1 MSKIAVYPGS
11 FDPITNGHLEII
23 KRASL
28 IFDAV
33 IVLVAVNPNK
43 KATVTPEERVER
55 ISKVC
60 EDIQNVDVQSYSGL
74 IADYM
79 KKNCYDIIIRGL
91 RTVTDF
97 EVEFQMA
104 HINKALCE
112 SAETIF
118 MCADDETMCIS
129 SSAVKQ
135 IARFGGDISYYV
147 PDMIISFVE
156 ARIKKCKED

>member
-23 KRASL
+23 KRVSL
-28 IFDAV
+28 IFDMV
-33 IVLVAVNPNK
+33 IVLIAVNPDK
-43 KATVTPEERVER
+43 KAMFTPEERVEM
-55 ISKVC
+55 ISEVC
-60 EDIQNVDVQSYSGL
+60 KDINNVDVQSYSGL

-79 KKNCYDIIIRGL
+79 KNNCYNVIIRGL

-104 HINKALCE
+104 HINKTLYQNV
-112 SAETIF
+112 ETLF
-118 MCADDETMCIS
+118 MCADDETTCVS
-129 SSAVKQ
+129 SSVVKQ

-156 ARIKKCKED
+156 ARIKKCMED

>member
-23 KRASL
+23 RRASL
-28 IFDAV
+28 IFDMV
-33 IVLVAVNPNK
+33 IVLVAVNPDK
-43 KATVTPEERVER
+43 KATFTPEERVEM

-60 EDIQNVDVQSYSGL
+60 EDIRNVDVQSYSGL
-74 IADYM
+74 VADFM
-79 KKNCYDIIIRGL
+79 KKGSYNVIIRGL

-104 HINKALCE
+104 HINKTLYQNV
-112 SAETIF
+112 ETLF
-118 MCADDETMCIS
+118 MCADDETTCVS
-129 SSAVKQ
+129 SSVVKQ

>member
-28 IFDAV
+28 IFDMV
-33 IVLVAVNPNK
+33 IVLVAVNPDK
-43 KATVTPEERVER
+43 KVTFTLEERVEM
-55 ISKVC
+55 INEVC
-60 EDIQNVDVQSYSGL
+60 KDINNVDVQSYNGL

-79 KKNCYDIIIRGL
+79 KDNCYNIIIRGL

-104 HINKALCE
+104 HINKTLYQNV
-112 SAETIF
+112 ETLF
-118 MCADDETMCIS
+118 MCADDETTCVS
-129 SSAVKQ
+129 SSVVKQ

-147 PDMIISFVE
+147 PDMIIPFVE
-156 ARIKKCKED
+156 ARIKKYKED